1 MKSSLCLIFSIVMLL
16 GTSGSALAAQDTKEV
31 MKVYDAY
38 LAAVKS
44 GNADRILGYY
54 SAQQQQD
61 IGKSITKKDQRKDF
75 IMMARFILPES
86 YEVKHSVWSRDG
98 KKANIYIEAQLPA
111 LPEFNRGRTSMEAM
125 LRFVKENSGW
135 KIDIITPLADLGKI
149 RRSKDLSYN
158 EDEAN
163 REQKMN
169 IGGRIVFSEYK
180 DNYTI
185 AMLRVMET
193 EVAVFL
199 PPRKVLLEAGVL
211 PDDLK
216 PWGMYEFDGNPHK
229 SDDLK
234 FFATG
239 GKPIIDEP

>member
-16 GTSGSALAAQDTKEV
+16 GASGNAPAAQDVKEV
-31 MKVYDAY
+31 IKVYDAY
-38 LAAVKS
+38 LAAVRS

-54 SAQQQQD
+54 SAQQQKD
-61 IGKSITKKDQRKDF
+61 IGKSITKKDQREDF

-111 LPEFNRGRTSMEAM
+111 LPEFKRGRASMEAM
-125 LRFVKENSGW
+125 LRFVREKSGW
-135 KIDIITPLADLGKI
+135 KLDIITPLADLGKI
-149 RRSKDLSYN
+149 KRPKDLSYN
-158 EDEAN
+158 KDEAN
-163 REQKMN
+163 LEQKMN

-185 AMLRVMET
+185 VMLRVMET

-199 PPRKVLLEAGVL
+199 PPRKVLLEAGASL
-211 PDDLK
+211 DELK
-216 PWGMYEFDGNPHK
+216 PWRMYEFDGNPHK

-239 GKPIIDEP
+239 GKPVIDEP